1 MPVAVKGSGGG
12 SVTLTAGAAAADTTL
27 TLPNTTGTVALT
39 DGSGNQTVTGNLTV
53 NGTSTLTG
61 NVTSGGTVAMGS
73 SFKRNRIINGNMQTW
88 QRATSASGTYSSI
101 YTYATADRWC
111 FYSAQSMTTSQSTS
125 VPSGFQYSL
134 KVLRTAGNT
143 STAPLYAAQVIESV
157 NMYDLAGK
165 SVTVSFWAKAG
176 ANFSSAS
183 SALTVSVNTG
193 TVADQGS
200 STAGSWTGLTS
211 AIGSTATLT
220 TTWTQY
226 TFTGTFG
233 SSVLE
238 ALVQFNYI
246 PVGTAG
252 ADDSFFITGVQLE
265 VGTVATPYERQIY
278 SDQLAQCQRYYEKS
292 YDDNRVPGEART
304 NGQFMWVN
312 QNAQQ
317 NIGTAFFLVRKR
329 ATPTITLY
337 SPSDGSSG
345 NIYNGASSVSG
356 TVASTGQGNFA
367 LYPTSAQSLTNLS
380 VQYTASAE
388 L

>member
-1 MPVAVKGSGGG
+1 MGDLRLNGSTSGAITLSPPAVAG
-12 SVTLTAGAAAADTTL
+12 TNTL
-27 TLPNTTGTVALT
+27 TLPASTGTVALT
-39 DGSGNQTVTGNLTV
+39 DGSGNMTVGGNLSVTGNT
-53 NGTSTLTG
+53 TLTG
-61 NVTSGGTVAMGS
+61 ALVPSS
-73 SFKRNRIINGNMQTW
+73 SFKRNRIINGNMQVW
-88 QRATSASGTYSSI
+88 QRATSASGTYSSV
-101 YTYATADRWC
+101 YTYATVDRWC

-165 SVTVSFWAKAG
+165 SVTISFWAKAG

-211 AIGSTATLT
+211 AIGSTTTLT

-278 SDQLAQCQRYYEKS
+278 SDQLAQCQRYYAS
-292 YDDNRVPGEART
+292 LI
-304 NGQFMWVN
+304 NGNTMW
-312 QNAQQ
+312 
-317 NIGTAFFLVRKR
+317 
-329 ATPTITLY
+329 
-337 SPSDGSSG
+337 SG
-345 NIYNGASSVSG
+345 NITNGVAYYTQYILPVTMRTTPTVSGTDNGASGFGGVG
-356 TVASTGQGNFA
+356 T
-367 LYPTSAQSLTNLS
+367 LTPRGPN
-380 VQYTASAE
+380 VVTEGRTANTTASGYYGSNIVATAE